1 MCYVADPATSP
12 PQATM
17 SAMKIALG
25 SDHAGFELK
34 EKIKQKLTSQGI
46 TVDDRGTNSTASCDY
61 PDFARLV
68 AEEVAERG
76 ADLGILV
83 CGTGIGMSIAA
94 NKVPGIRAAK
104 VDTEF
109 EAERSREHNDA
120 NVLTLGAGIISE
132 DEASKIVDRWLA
144 TPFAGGRHERRV
156 EKIAAIERED
166 KGHPA
171 QV

>member
-1 MCYVADPATSP
+1 M
-12 PQATM
+12 
-17 SAMKIALG
+17 
-25 SDHAGFELK
+25 
-34 EKIKQKLTSQGI
+34 
-46 TVDDRGTNSTASCDY
+46 
-61 PDFARLV
+61 
-68 AEEVAERG
+68 AEEVAAHG

-83 CGTGIGMSIAA
+83 CSTGIGMSIAA

-120 NVLTLGAGIISE
+120 NVLTLGADTISE
-132 DEASKIVDRWLA
+132 DEAFKIVDNWLA

-166 KGHPA
+166 EGKPA
-171 QV
+171 QA

>member
-1 MCYVADPATSP
+1 
-12 PQATM
+12 
-17 SAMKIALG
+17 MKIALG
-25 SDHAGFELK
+25 ADHAGFELK
-34 EKIKQKLTSQGI
+34 EKIKQKLAAQGI

-61 PDFARLV
+61 PDFARAV
-68 AEEVAERG
+68 AEEVAAKG

-83 CGTGIGMSIAA
+83 CSTGIGMSIAA

-120 NVLTLGAGIISE
+120 NVLTLGANIISE
-132 DEASKIVDRWLA
+132 DVASKIVDKWLA

-156 EKIAAIERED
+156 EKITAIERED
-166 KGHPA
+166 EGHSA
-171 QV
+171 QA